1 MSEIVIKEEIK
12 EEAEEIIVESYE
24 DIDPVNTKLESWDS
38 SGKKRKR
45 DYTIFSCDQCDY
57 TGPRIYIYVY

>member
-12 EEAEEIIVESYE
+12 EEAEEIILESYE
-24 DIDPVNTKLESWDS
+24 DIDPVNTKLESWD

-57 TGPRIYIYVY
+57 TGSRTYIYVY